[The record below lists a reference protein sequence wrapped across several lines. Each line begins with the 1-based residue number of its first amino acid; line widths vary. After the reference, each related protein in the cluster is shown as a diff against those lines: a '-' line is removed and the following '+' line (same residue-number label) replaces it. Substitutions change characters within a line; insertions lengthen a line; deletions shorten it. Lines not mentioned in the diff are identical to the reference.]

1 MRFYRRYVD
10 DIFII
15 LEPHQ
20 DIKSITEEFNHA
32 HSSIIFT
39 SEVECS
45 NMIHFLDVPL
55 LRCPNGE
62 LERSVYRKP
71 TWTDQYTNFHSFV
84 PLRQK
89 HNLVRC
95 LSNRANKICSP
106 STFEAEQKFLKNV
119 LRQNGYPDPF
129 IERNMGG
136 KEPPTMMYTAERK
149 PIYICLPFKGE
160 VASERVN
167 RRLFRAIRST
177 FASATLKSWFT
188 TSALFSLNLKDKVPS
203 HDQSMVVYSFSCCCA
218 AEYIGRT
225 TRRLSQRI
233 REHHPAWL
241 RTGGNKS
248 ITSSVVAHLANTN
261 HIVEP
266 TRAFRVIYQAPLN
279 QPKFIRQ
286 RILAAAESIAIRQRQ
301 PVLCLQKQF
310 VQSLCLPWP
319 QVTNVDLMQTQ
330 NTNHNSV
337 T

>member
-1 MRFYRRYVD
+1 MRTKRLLLPQLCS
-10 DIFII
+10 I
-15 LEPHQ
+15 EPK
-20 DIKSITEEFNHA
+20 KSA
-32 HSSIIFT
+32 
-39 SEVECS
+39 
-45 NMIHFLDVPL
+45 
-55 LRCPNGE
+55 LRAC
-62 LERSVYRKP
+62 
-71 TWTDQYTNFHSFV
+71 
-84 PLRQK
+84 LRQK
-89 HNLVRC
+89 
-95 LSNRANKICSP
+95 
-106 STFEAEQKFLKNV
+106 KFPKNV
-119 LRQNGYPDPF
+119 LLQNLF

-136 KEPPTMMYTAERK
+136 KEPPTMIYTAERK

-266 TRAFRVIYQAPLN
+266 TKAFRVIYQSTIEPT
-279 QPKFIRQ
+279 K
-286 RILAAAESIAIRQRQ
+286 
-301 PVLCLQKQF
+301 VLQATHIG
-310 VQSLCLPWP
+310 SR
-319 QVTNVDLMQTQ
+319 
-330 NTNHNSV
+330 
-337 T
+337 